1 MTYNL
6 FNTPTYHFDASQP
19 GGQDAILYYHRV
31 FTAEEIDKL
40 RDILYSFLR
49 QKNRKSTAQFFLTLA
64 EFPEAVESLKAQI
77 AQYGH

>member
-1 MTYNL
+1 
-6 FNTPTYHFDASQP
+6 
-19 GGQDAILYYHRV
+19 V

>member
-1 MTYNL
+1 VHVLAFTIFTIANIR
-6 FNTPTYHFDASQP
+6 
-19 GGQDAILYYHRV
+19 QDRI
-31 FTAEEIDKL
+31 TM
-40 RDILYSFLR
+40 SFLR